1 MYGLDVLVQ
10 KVLLMTVLVILGFI
24 MKKAD
29 KLDGK
34 IAKGFGD
41 TVVYLSQPAMIIYS
55 FLEVEFNSRTLITAL
70 CVFVFAMIFHLV
82 YFLIAFSL
90 YKNAPDKQR
99 TVLRFATVFTNAGF
113 MGIPLISELI
123 SPEAAIYAT
132 FYVVA
137 FNVYN
142 WSFGCYL
149 YTNDKS
155 YISVK
160 KMLLNP
166 ATIPTYIGFA
176 IYLIAGLCTMPEFMR
191 PIIDGFFVP
200 VLQNDVLYLL
210 KGTVMP
216 LSMMMIGIRL
226 AEADFKTMFKDKY
239 LSLFIGVRLIAIPIG
254 IMAILKLVL
263 ISGIIPAD
271 IIIPAATVL
280 VISASTPAA
289 AMANIFA
296 ERFDGDPVYASKL
309 VSVSTLLSMITMPL
323 IAALLSIVI
332 K

>member
-1 MYGLDVLVQ
+1 MYGLDILVQ
-10 KVLLMTVLVILGFI
+10 KVLLMTVLVFLGLI
-24 MKKAD
+24 MRKAN

-41 TVVYLSQPAMIIYS
+41 TVIYLSQPAMIIYS
-55 FLEVEFNSRTLITAL
+55 FLEVDFNVRTLITAL
-70 CVFVFAMIFHLV
+70 CVLGFALVFHLL

-137 FNVYN
+137 FNIFN

-149 YTNDKS
+149 FTNDKS
-155 YISVK
+155 YISAK

-166 ATIPTYIGFA
+166 STIPTYIGFA
-176 IYLIAGLCTMPEFMR
+176 IYLIAGLCTMPDFLR
-191 PIIDGFFVP
+191 PVIDNFLVP
-200 VLQNDVLYLL
+200 VIQNDVLYLL
-210 KGTVMP
+210 KCTVMP
-216 LSMMMIGIRL
+216 LSMTMIGIRL

-239 LSLFIGVRLIAIPIG
+239 LPLFIGVRLIAIPLG
-254 IMAILKLVL
+254 IMAIMKLIL
-263 ISGIIPAD
+263 ISGIIPSS
-271 IIIPAATVL
+271 IIVPAATVL

-296 ERFDGDPVYASKL
+296 ERFNGNAVYASKL
-309 VSVSTLLSMITMPL
+309 VSVSTLISMLTMPL